1 MEEFRSNFVIRLS
14 GIENGSHSYSI
25 ICDKR
30 FFEEN
35 SMSEVIGG
43 SVKVELIMHKNDKM
57 LTLDFN
63 FDGEIEQECVRC
75 LDPISTPLH
84 FNQELIV
91 KLVPDHSDYL
101 GLEEDDIWVVSENQ
115 YDLDLFHYIY
125 ESIALALPNQP
136 KHASK
141 EDGTSECNPLLL
153 EKLAQYSTEAHSD
166 NENSTTDPR
175 WDALKNLKL

>member
-1 MEEFRSNFVIRLS
+1 MEEFRSDFVIRLS

-35 SMSEVIGG
+35 SMSEMIGG

-63 FDGEIEQECVRC
+63 FDGELEQECVRC

-101 GLEEDDIWVVSENQ
+101 GLEEDDILS
-115 YDLDLFHYIY
+115 LIHI
-125 ESIALALPNQP
+125 
-136 KHASK
+136 
-141 EDGTSECNPLLL
+141 
-153 EKLAQYSTEAHSD
+153 
-166 NENSTTDPR
+166 
-175 WDALKNLKL
+175 